1 MKKEKTSIQVHERKV
16 PTIQELY
23 DNTDLAITRDNLNV
37 FLNQDP
43 PKSWLKKNP
52 YANNSLYL
60 PIDKVEWMLTRF
72 FKEWRV
78 EVLREGTMFNTVYVV
93 VRLFYKDP
101 ITGVELWQDGV
112 GAKEVQTKKGAPA
125 SDLSAIV
132 SGAIERGL
140 PNAET
145 NAQKDAAHKIGRV
158 FGADLN
164 RKDVI
169 PFSADE
175 KLHDVKRQKETDRLK
190 ELINRADDKDSLR
203 ELKEHIQLQDDDEL
217 LNKYYSKLLTFG
229 TFRGEYKEEAVYYDL
244 DYVTHNRSMFIANNP
259 NEEPLSFEITNSEFW
274 EEAPF
279 YDHEGDKND

>member
-1 MKKEKTSIQVHERKV
+1 MKKEKTSIQLHERKV

-23 DNTDLAITRDNLNV
+23 ENTELAITRDNLNV

-175 KLHDVKRQKETDRLK
+175 KLYDVKKQKEIDRLI
-190 ELINRADDKDSLR
+190 ELINRAENESALTDLADHV
-203 ELKEHIQLQDDDEL
+203 EAMDDEE
-217 LNKYYSKLLTFG
+217 LTELFAEKQKSFEPEPEEIEEEEG
-229 TFRGEYKEEAVYYDL
+229 GEYNA
-244 DYVTHNRSMFIANNP
+244 
-259 NEEPLSFEITNSEFW
+259 
-274 EEAPF
+274 
-279 YDHEGDKND
+279 

>member
-1 MKKEKTSIQVHERKV
+1 MTKQKTTIQLHEKKL

-37 FLNQDP
+37 FLNQNP
-43 PKSWLKKNP
+43 PQAWLKTNP

-60 PIDKVEWMLTRF
+60 PIDKIEWMLTRF

-101 ITGVELWQDGV
+101 ITGKELWQDGV
-112 GAKEVQTKKGAPA
+112 GAKEVQTKKGASA
-125 SDLSAIV
+125 ADLSAII

-158 FGADLN
+158 FGSDLN

-169 PFSADE
+169 PFTADE
-175 KLHDVKRQKETDRLK
+175 KLQDVKREKEIDRLRR
-190 ELINRADDKDSLR
+190 LIEAAEQEQDLVDLA
-203 ELKEHIQLQDDDEL
+203 EHVEVMADDEL
-217 LNKYYSKLLTFG
+217 
-229 TFRGEYKEEAVYYDL
+229 
-244 DYVTHNRSMFIANNP
+244 
-259 NEEPLSFEITNSEFW
+259 NELFAEKQKSFEVQEG
-274 EEAPF
+274 EE
-279 YDHEGDKND
+279 ENGTT